1 MMTEN
6 KPAEIKSAENTS
18 IETNS
23 SWNFDWPKPYPD
35 TQATAVLKAEPE
47 HFQVDEIPLIQ
58 PQGEGEHVYIY
69 IRKKNVNTHWVAKLI
84 AKAFGVKEMD
94 VSYAGMKDR
103 HAVTTQWFSVYAP
116 KSELV
121 LTERPFEGEDVE
133 VIQQVRHSKKLRRGD
148 LLGNRFKIRL
158 TDLQGDQ
165 TAIDANLN
173 QIKQQGVANYFGAQR
188 FGHDGG
194 NMDKALSMLTG
205 ERRERNKQ
213 KRSIYLS
220 AARSYIFNEVLAARI
235 AQGLWGKSIAGDID
249 VEGQSVDSA
258 ELATAPMWGRG
269 KLSSAES
276 CLALETQIAESQPEL
291 CDGLEHAGL
300 NQERRHLVS
309 TVEGLSWCWHDQQQ
323 LELTFSLAAGQY
335 ATSVLDAFVTVTEPD
350 RLVD

>member
-1 MMTEN
+1 MATEN
-6 KPAEIKSAENTS
+6 TQKESR
-18 IETNS
+18 S
-23 SWNFDWPKPYPD
+23 SWNFNWPKPYPD
-35 TQATAVLKAEPE
+35 TQATAILKAEPE
-47 HFQVDEIPLIQ
+47 HFQVDEIPLLH

-84 AKAFGVKEMD
+84 AKVFGVKEMD

-121 LTERPFEGEDVE
+121 LAERPFDEEDVE
-133 VIQQVRHSKKLRRGD
+133 VLQQVRHSKKLRRGD
-148 LLGNRFKIRL
+148 LLGNRFKILL
-158 TDLQGDQ
+158 TELQGDKA
-165 TAIDANLN
+165 AIEANLN
-173 QIKQQGVANYFGAQR
+173 QIKDQGVANYFGAQR

-235 AQGLWGKSIAGDID
+235 EQGLWGNSIAGDID

-269 KLSSAES
+269 KLASSEQT
-276 CLALETQIAESQPEL
+276 LALETQVAETQPEL
-291 CDGLEHAGL
+291 CDGMEHAGL
-300 NQERRHLVS
+300 NQERRQLVS
-309 TVEGLSWCWHDQQQ
+309 TVEGLRWDWHDQQQ

-335 ATSVLDAFVTVTEPD
+335 ATSVLEAFVTVTEPD
-350 RLVD
+350 RLMD